1 MSNHDA
7 VNFILYFSLLSQC
20 AEQVMMSG
28 STEIRI
34 DHCLKLLSTSH
45 PLIFSI
51 STHPDHVWCDHIAL
65 TITGKGQGNLGAAVL
80 GEEEMLEVLNEV

>member
-20 AEQVMMSG
+20 AEQVMTSG

-34 DHCLKLLSTSH
+34 YHCFKLLSTSY
-45 PLIFSI
+45 PLIS
-51 STHPDHVWCDHIAL
+51 P
-65 TITGKGQGNLGAAVL
+65 
-80 GEEEMLEVLNEV
+80 